1 MNNMDGKES
10 ISFIEK
16 ELFPDTSQR
25 EERERNN
32 SVKNEYKIGGRQ
44 FTQGTLSVWI

>member
-25 EERERNN
+25 EERE
-32 SVKNEYKIGGRQ
+32 KQ
-44 FTQGTLSVWI
+44 FSKK